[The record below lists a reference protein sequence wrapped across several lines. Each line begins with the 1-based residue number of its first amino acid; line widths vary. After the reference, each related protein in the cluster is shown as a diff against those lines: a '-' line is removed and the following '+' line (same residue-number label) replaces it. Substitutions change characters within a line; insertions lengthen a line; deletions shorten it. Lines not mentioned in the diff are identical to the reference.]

1 MPTLEITDEQ
11 RERIE
16 ALRADIADHHAGAY
30 AAVGTTET
38 LSYLLDL
45 ADAVD
50 DPDRSADPE
59 RLSGDHDGFGA
70 DAPDDE
76 TLPFERET
84 VRSALASRN
93 RRHGDPD
100 DADRMDLYTIA
111 AEFDVTGRSEMTKD
125 ELVEGILDAAARAAT
140 DPFAAVG
147 VDLDRGADA
156 ADETRGAD
164 DGDSADGDADPDG
177 DIEDD
182 ASGGPADGDTATA
195 DDDSPDTADETDDTA
210 DDTTDDSPDAD
221 DSPDGDA
228 DTADDTDDAPGAA
241 ASDAGSSQLN
251 AMMSLLDTH
260 DDKWRDGDG
269 DARYE
274 VELPDGRVE
283 TARTKDDVRALLF
296 RHY

>member
-59 RLSGDHDGFGA
+59 RPSGDHDGFGA

-147 VDLDRGADA
+147 VDLDRGAD
-156 ADETRGAD
+156 
-164 DGDSADGDADPDG
+164 DGDSAGGDADPDG

>member
-59 RLSGDHDGFGA
+59 RLSGDHDGSGA

-147 VDLDRGADA
+147 VDLDRGANGVDR
-156 ADETRGAD
+156 TQGAD
-164 DGDSADGDADPDG
+164 DGDSAGGDASDPDG
-177 DIEDD
+177 DAEDD
-182 ASGGPADGDTATA
+182 ASGGPADDAP
-195 DDDSPDTADETDDTA
+195 DS
-210 DDTTDDSPDAD
+210 DTTDDSPD
-221 DSPDGDA
+221 
-228 DTADDTDDAPGAA
+228 ADDTDDAPGAA

>member
-59 RLSGDHDGFGA
+59 RLSGDHDGSGA

-93 RRHGDPD
+93 RRHGDPN

-147 VDLDRGADA
+147 VDLDRGANGVDR
-156 ADETRGAD
+156 TQGAD
-164 DGDSADGDADPDG
+164 DGDSAGGDASDPDG
-177 DIEDD
+177 DTEDD
-182 ASGGPADGDTATA
+182 ASGGPADDAP
-195 DDDSPDTADETDDTA
+195 DS
-210 DDTTDDSPDAD
+210 DTTDGSPDAD
-221 DSPDGDA
+221 E
-228 DTADDTDDAPGAA
+228 TADDTDDAPGAA

-251 AMMSLLDTH
+251 AMMNLLDTH

>member
-156 ADETRGAD
+156 ADETRGPD

-195 DDDSPDTADETDDTA
+195 AADSPDGDETDDTA
-210 DDTTDDSPDAD
+210 DDSPDAD
-221 DSPDGDA
+221 E
-228 DTADDTDDAPGAA
+228 TDDAPGAA

>member
-59 RLSGDHDGFGA
+59 RLSGDHDGSGA
-70 DAPDDE
+70 DTPDDE

-156 ADETRGAD
+156 ADETRGPD
-164 DGDSADGDADPDG
+164 DGDSAGDASDPDG

-221 DSPDGDA
+221 D
-228 DTADDTDDAPGAA
+228 TDDAPGAA

-251 AMMSLLDTH
+251 AMMNLLDTH

>member
-59 RLSGDHDGFGA
+59 RLSGDHDGSGA

-164 DGDSADGDADPDG
+164 DGDSAGGDASDPDG
-177 DIEDD
+177 DAEDD
-182 ASGGPADGDTATA
+182 ASGGPADDAP
-195 DDDSPDTADETDDTA
+195 DS
-210 DDTTDDSPDAD
+210 DTTDDSPDAD
-221 DSPDGDA
+221 E
-228 DTADDTDDAPGAA
+228 TADDTDDAPGAA

-251 AMMSLLDTH
+251 AMMNLLDTH

>member
-156 ADETRGAD
+156 ADETRGPD
-164 DGDSADGDADPDG
+164 DGDSAGDARDPDG

-195 DDDSPDTADETDDTA
+195 AADSPDGDETDDTA
-210 DDTTDDSPDAD
+210 DDSPDAD
-221 DSPDGDA
+221 E
-228 DTADDTDDAPGAA
+228 TDDAPGAA

>member
-16 ALRADIADHHAGAY
+16 TLRAELADSHAGAY
-30 AAVGTTET
+30 AAVGTAET

-59 RLSGDHDGFGA
+59 RLSGEHDGSGA
-70 DAPDDE
+70 DAPADG
-76 TLPFERET
+76 TAPFERET
-84 VRSALASRN
+84 VRAALESRN
-93 RRHGDPD
+93 RRHADPD

-111 AEFDVTGRSEMTKD
+111 AEFDVAGRSEMTKD
-125 ELVEGILDAAARAAT
+125 ELVEGILDAAARLTT

-147 VDLDRGADA
+147 VDLAREETDT
-156 ADETRGAD
+156 DETRVAD
-164 DGDSADGDADPDG
+164 DGDAPDGSVDEDAGSSTSEDGPDGPRGAPADGDASDS
-177 DIEDD
+177 D
-182 ASGGPADGDTATA
+182 ATDA
-195 DDDSPDTADETDDTA
+195 ET
-210 DDTTDDSPDAD
+210 P
-221 DSPDGDA
+221 
-228 DTADDTDDAPGAA
+228 
-241 ASDAGSSQLN
+241 DAGSSQLN

>member
-59 RLSGDHDGFGA
+59 RLSGDHDGSGA

-93 RRHGDPD
+93 RRHGDPN

-164 DGDSADGDADPDG
+164 DGDSAGGDASDPDG
-177 DIEDD
+177 DAEDD
-182 ASGGPADGDTATA
+182 ASGGPADDAP
-195 DDDSPDTADETDDTA
+195 DS
-210 DDTTDDSPDAD
+210 DTTD

-228 DTADDTDDAPGAA
+228 DDTADDSPDADDTADDSPDADETADDTDDAPGAA

>member
-59 RLSGDHDGFGA
+59 RPSGDHDGFGA

-156 ADETRGAD
+156 ADETRGPD

-195 DDDSPDTADETDDTA
+195 AADSPDTA
-210 DDTTDDSPDAD
+210 DDTTDDETAD
-221 DSPDGDA
+221 DSPD
-228 DTADDTDDAPGAA
+228 ADDTDDAPGAA

>member
-59 RLSGDHDGFGA
+59 RLSGDHDGSGA

-156 ADETRGAD
+156 ADETRGPD

-195 DDDSPDTADETDDTA
+195 ADDSPDTVDDTDDDSPDTADDET
-210 DDTTDDSPDAD
+210 AD

-251 AMMSLLDTH
+251 AMMNLLDTH

>member
-30 AAVGTTET
+30 AAVGTAET

-59 RLSGDHDGFGA
+59 RLSGEHDGSGA

-125 ELVEGILDAAARAAT
+125 ELVEGILDAAARVAT

-147 VDLDRGADA
+147 VDLDRGADG

-164 DGDSADGDADPDG
+164 DGDSIGGDADAESSTS
-177 DIEDD
+177 EDD
-182 ASGGPADGDTATA
+182 SVDNSRGAGDTSGDSGGGADDNTATT
-195 DDDSPDTADETDDTA
+195 DDDSDTADDDTA
-210 DDTTDDSPDAD
+210 DDHDA
-221 DSPDGDA
+221 A
-228 DTADDTDDAPGAA
+228 DTADDARSAA

-251 AMMSLLDTH
+251 AMMNLLDTH

>member
-156 ADETRGAD
+156 ADETRGPD
-164 DGDSADGDADPDG
+164 DGDSAGDASDPDG

-195 DDDSPDTADETDDTA
+195 AADSPDGDETDDTA
-210 DDTTDDSPDAD
+210 DDSPDAD
-221 DSPDGDA
+221 DTADDSPD
-228 DTADDTDDAPGAA
+228 ADDTDDAPGAA

>member
-59 RLSGDHDGFGA
+59 RLSGDHDGSGA

-156 ADETRGAD
+156 ADETRGPD

-195 DDDSPDTADETDDTA
+195 D
-210 DDTTDDSPDAD
+210 D

>member
-1 MPTLEITDEQ
+1 MPTIEITDEQ

-30 AAVGTTET
+30 AAVGTAET

-59 RLSGDHDGFGA
+59 RPSEEHDGSGA
-70 DAPDDE
+70 DAPNEE

-84 VRSALASRN
+84 VRPALASRN

-125 ELVEGILDAAARAAT
+125 ELIEGILDAAARVAT

-147 VDLDRGADA
+147 VDLDRGADETREA
-156 ADETRGAD
+156 ADGDSTGGGADAESDTSEDGSVDSSRSAGDTSDDSGGGANDDTATAADDSPDSDTAD
-164 DGDSADGDADPDG
+164 DGSADD
-177 DIEDD
+177 
-182 ASGGPADGDTATA
+182 TA
-195 DDDSPDTADETDDTA
+195 DDDSP
-210 DDTTDDSPDAD
+210 
-221 DSPDGDA
+221 GDA
-228 DTADDTDDAPGAA
+228 PSAA

-251 AMMSLLDTH
+251 AMMNLLDTH

>member
-59 RLSGDHDGFGA
+59 RLSGDHDGSGA

-156 ADETRGAD
+156 ADETRGPD
-164 DGDSADGDADPDG
+164 DGDSAGDASDPDG
-177 DIEDD
+177 DAEDD
-182 ASGGPADGDTATA
+182 ASGGPADDAP
-195 DDDSPDTADETDDTA
+195 DS
-210 DDTTDDSPDAD
+210 DTTD

-228 DTADDTDDAPGAA
+228 DDTADDSPDADDTADDSPDADETADDTDDAPGAA